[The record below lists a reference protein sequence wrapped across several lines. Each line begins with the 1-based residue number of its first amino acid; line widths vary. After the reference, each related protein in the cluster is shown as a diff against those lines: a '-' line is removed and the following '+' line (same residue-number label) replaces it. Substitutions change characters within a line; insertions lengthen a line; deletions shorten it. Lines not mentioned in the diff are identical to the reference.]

1 MKTILVVDDE
11 PKIAA
16 LARDYLEHAGFA
28 VVSATDGPGAI
39 AAIGRSAPDLV
50 VLDLGLPGLDGLEV
64 TRHVRRDSS
73 LPIVMLTARDDEI
86 DKLLGLEL
94 GADDYLTK
102 PFSPRE
108 LVARVKAVLRRV
120 DAGREPRSGAG
131 DTIRAADLTLD
142 IPRMRIDVG
151 GRLVDLTPTEFQLLA
166 TMAAQPGRIF
176 TRSQLLDAVHG
187 VAFESYE
194 RAIDTHVKNIRRKI
208 EPDPTLA
215 SLPPDRLWRRLPVRG
230 RPIVSGGSAPD
241 PSRDRPSADRPAH
254 RRPGRPGRRGRPP
267 WWPADEPWPP
277 ADRRGPWMGRRG
289 PWRRGFGCL
298 FGLAFLLALV
308 GLFGFVASVVAA
320 VGPLGDLAR
329 VLAVCPRDRR
339 DRRRDD
345 GRPDLPAGCRVAR

>member
-28 VVSATDGPGAI
+28 VVTASSGR
-39 AAIGRSAPDLV
+39 AALDAVGRSKPDLV
-50 VLDLGLPGLDGLEV
+50 VLDLGLPELDGLDV
-64 TRHVRRDSS
+64 TRTIRRDSS

-120 DAGREPRSGAG
+120 DAGQAGGAREVVRAG
-131 DTIRAADLTLD
+131 DVTLD
-142 IPRMRIDVG
+142 VPRMRADVA
-151 GRLVDLTPTEFQLLA
+151 GRPVELTPTEFQLLA

-194 RAIDTHVKNIRRKI
+194 RAIDTHIKNIRRKL
-208 EPDPTLA
+208 EPDPREPRYVLTVYGVGYRFA
-215 SLPPDRLWRRLPVRG
+215 D
-230 RPIVSGGSAPD
+230 
-241 PSRDRPSADRPAH
+241 DRP
-254 RRPGRPGRRGRPP
+254 
-267 WWPADEPWPP
+267 
-277 ADRRGPWMGRRG
+277 
-289 PWRRGFGCL
+289 
-298 FGLAFLLALV
+298 
-308 GLFGFVASVVAA
+308 
-320 VGPLGDLAR
+320 
-329 VLAVCPRDRR
+329 
-339 DRRRDD
+339 
-345 GRPDLPAGCRVAR
+345 